1 MARNQPNPSEAAATM
16 HRLLA
21 GGHIAHVI
29 RTAAKLGLADHLEDD
44 KPLDV
49 QSIAKATSTHAPS
62 LARVMRALAAIGIVH
77 ETKDHQVQT
86 HPTRRDVADER
97 AGLNACVGASP
108 SR

>member
-1 MARNQPNPSEAAATM
+1 M

-77 ETKDHQVQT
+77 ETKDHQYRLT
-86 HPTRRDVADER
+86 PLGATLRTNAPGSMR
-97 AGLNACVGASP
+97 AWALLLAMIL
-108 SR
+108 